1 MSSIAIRDL
10 AHSAALD
17 KRAMQSVRGGTLG
30 PNMIPNIN
38 VNVNLDQK
46 FAQMQKIDV
55 NVLNNNAIIG
65 AGALSPDVKE
75 AAAFWAANHGDF

>member
-17 KRAMQSVRGGTLG
+17 KRAMQAVRGGALG

-46 FAQMQKIDV
+46 IGQLQKIDI
-55 NVLNNNAIIG
+55 NVLNHNNVIG
-65 AGALSPDVKE
+65 AGLLSPDVQE
-75 AAAFWAANHGDF
+75 AAAFWAENHGAF

>member
-17 KRAMQSVRGGTLG
+17 KRAMQAVRGGTLG
-30 PNMIPNIN
+30 PNMVPNIN

-46 FAQMQKIDV
+46 FAQMQKIDI

-65 AGALSPDVKE
+65 AGVLSPDMKE
-75 AAAFWAANHGDF
+75 AAAFWAAHHAD